1 MLMTFGRENA
11 LELDKQDP
19 LAPCREEF
27 ELAEGLIYLDGNSLG
42 PLQKSVAPRIA
53 QAITEEWGRDLITSW
68 NKHGWF
74 DLPQRVGEKIAPLI
88 GAAEGQVVVADGTSI
103 NIFKVLAA
111 AIRMQPGRY
120 KIVSEPGNFPTDLYM
135 VQGLG
140 ELLGDGKCELVMAE
154 EDAIIDAIDDETA
167 LVILTEVNFRSGRLH
182 DMAALTKAAQDK
194 GALMCWDLC
203 HSAGALAI
211 ELDACNVDFA
221 IGCGYKYLN
230 GGPGA
235 PAFIYVAHRHQDRVI
250 QPLSGWHGHVAPFE
264 FSTEYTPASGV
275 GRYLCGTQPVLS
287 TIALEQSL
295 EIWSRVSMAA
305 VRQKSVALCDLFIDL
320 VEQRCPN
327 MGFALASPR
336 NGASRGSQVSFSH
349 ADGYPITQA
358 LIAERVIGD
367 FRAPDILRF
376 GFTPLYTRFVDVWDA
391 VDRLVTI
398 MEQKTYD
405 LPEFRQRSAVT

>member
-1 MLMTFGRENA
+1 MTFGRENA
-11 LELDKQDP
+11 LELDAQDP
-19 LAPCREEF
+19 LAGCRDDF

-42 PLQKSVAPRIA
+42 PLPKSVAPRVA
-53 QAITEEWGRDLITSW
+53 QTITEEWGVDLITSW

-74 DLPQRVGEKIAPLI
+74 DLPRRVGEKIAPLI

-111 AIRMQPGRY
+111 AVRMQPGRHR
-120 KIVSEPGNFPTDLYM
+120 IVSEPGNFPTDLYM
-135 VQGLG
+135 VQGLA
-140 ELLGDGKCELVMAE
+140 ELLGDEKCDLVLAE
-154 EDAIIDAIDDETA
+154 EDGIIDAIDDRTA
-167 LVILTEVNFRSGRLH
+167 LVILTEVNFRSGRRH
-182 DMAALTKAAQDK
+182 EMAALTAAAQAK

-203 HSAGALAI
+203 HSAGALAV

-221 IGCGYKYLN
+221 VGCGYKYLN

-250 QPLSGWHGHVAPFE
+250 QPLSGWHGHAAPFE
-264 FSTEYTPASGV
+264 FSTEYTPAPGV

-287 TIALEQSL
+287 TIALEQAL

-320 VEQRCPN
+320 VERRCPD
-327 MGFALASPR
+327 MGFTLASPR
-336 NGASRGSQVSFSH
+336 DGDERGSQVSFSH
-349 ADGYPITQA
+349 ADGYPIMQA
-358 LIAERVIGD
+358 LIAEKVIGD

-376 GFTPLYTRFVDVWDA
+376 GLTPLYTRFVDVWDA
-391 VDRLVTI
+391 IDRLVTI
-398 MEQKTYD
+398 MENKTYD
-405 LPEFRQRSAVT
+405 RPEFRQRSAVT